1 MFKAQAYQ
9 AWLGLLDGQAKPEAS
24 YKPAILAWL
33 GLGFTRLG
41 LAWLGLEA
49 EPGTSLNGYRQS
61 MFIDSV
67 ERLADFL

>member
-1 MFKAQAYQ
+1 MVQAQAYQ
-9 AWLGLLDGQAKPEAS
+9 AWLGLLDGQAKPEAN

-49 EPGTSLNGYRQS
+49 EPGTSLETRRDATRGGGEGRE
-61 MFIDSV
+61 
-67 ERLADFL
+67 ERKA